1 MEENLEIK
9 QKIKL
14 LPLKLKARAKALN
27 ELFDILREVV
37 KKSAGLK
44 ARVISNPFTAYR
56 ERAYDYYGNDLG
68 WGSGELI
75 KIHVDDEGELKL
87 TYYPKQTGK
96 VDTEIELFEIILAFE
111 EQEKRFLE
119 WLSQILSALPG
130 DIDLTAEFIKMT
142 DTKLQEKAEKVYCY
156 RYEGRAYPK
165 TYIKF
170 RQLERTEKATPAFS
184 MELYDYNT
192 NKLLIHIYFNST
204 TEIVEAVKY
213 LIEGFQYLEGKATDE
228 LPF

>member
-1 MEENLEIK
+1 MEEHLEIK

-14 LPLKLKARAKALN
+14 LPLKLKARAKALY

-37 KKSAGLK
+37 NKSAGLK
-44 ARVISNPFTAYR
+44 ARVINNPFTVYR
-56 ERAYDYYGNDLG
+56 EKGYDG
-68 WGSGELI
+68 WGDEFWGIGELI

-87 TYYPKQTGK
+87 TYYPKETGK
-96 VDTEIELFEIILAFE
+96 VGTEIELFEIILAFE

-119 WLSQILSALPG
+119 WLSQILGALPG
-130 DIDLTAEFIKMT
+130 DIDLTAEFIKT
-142 DTKLQEKAEKVYCY
+142 IDTKLQEKAEKIYCY
-156 RYEGRAYPK
+156 RYESGAYPK

-184 MELYDYNT
+184 MDMYDYNT
-192 NKLLIHIYFNST
+192 NKSLTRIYFNST
-204 TEIVEAVKY
+204 TEIVEAIKY
-213 LIEGFQYLEGKATDE
+213 LIEGFQYLGRKTTDE

>member
-1 MEENLEIK
+1 MEQPLEIK

-14 LPLKLKARAKALN
+14 LPLKLKVRAKALH
-27 ELFDILREVV
+27 ELFDILRGVV
-37 KKSAGLK
+37 KESAGLK
-44 ARVISNPFTAYR
+44 ARVISNPFTVYR
-56 ERAYDYYGNDLG
+56 EKGYDYHGDEF
-68 WGSGELI
+68 WGIGELI
-75 KIHVDDEGELKL
+75 KIHVDDEGELRL

-96 VDTEIELFEIILAFE
+96 VDTEIGFFEIMIAFE

-119 WLSQILSALPG
+119 WLSQVLSVLPG
-130 DIDLTAEFIKMT
+130 DIDLTAEFIKMI
-142 DTKLQEKAEKVYCY
+142 DTKLQGKAEKIYCY

-170 RQLERTEKATPAFS
+170 RQLERTGKATPAFS

-192 NKLLIHIYFNST
+192 NKLLLHIYFNST

-213 LIEGFQYLEGKATDE
+213 LIEGFQYLEGKTTDE
-228 LPF
+228 FPF